1 MPDSPERSRLYRQLW
16 RMVEVNG
23 VVKMHDTR
31 LRNMLVQP
39 RIIGYK
45 KHPILLAEFIYFDI
59 DTSRRP

>member
-1 MPDSPERSRLYRQLW
+1 
-16 RMVEVNG
+16 
-23 VVKMHDTR
+23 MHDTR